1 VNRPTVADVRAMALL
16 AREQERI
23 RAAEVTL
30 RLVPPDPPPAGGDP
44 PGPPGPGS

>member
-1 VNRPTVADVRAMALL
+1 VNRPTAADVRAMALL

-23 RAAEVTL
+23 RAAEVDL
-30 RLVPPDPPPAGGDP
+30 HLSPDSPPSSGDP